1 MNIPTEPI
9 CLGDT
14 RTDTVKQIQNRL
26 NQKNFYAIKED
37 GVFGNLTQHAVMAF
51 QNNYCDL
58 NGLPLK
64 LDGKVG
70 PLTWGALFGHTLKQS
85 FDDSPLSREAIKIA
99 HDEIGVKEDPP
110 HSNRGP
116 RIKEYLHSI
125 GLPEPNSWCAALV
138 YWCFEQAASK
148 QNRVNPLVKT
158 GGCMEHWHKNRIGEK
173 LDAAHAIAN
182 PLLIKP
188 GSIFIINRGAGKG
201 HTGFVTGIFDDYL
214 YTIEGN
220 TNNQHSAE
228 GEGVFQLQRKISTVN
243 LGYLFYN

>member
-1 MNIPTEPI
+1 MKIPNEPI
-9 CLGDT
+9 CLGD
-14 RTDTVKQIQNRL
+14 DHPNIVKQIQNRL
-26 NQKNFYAIKED
+26 NQKNFNAIAVD

-85 FDDSPLSREAIKIA
+85 FDDSPLTREAIKIA
-99 HDEIGVKEDPP
+99 HDQIGIKENPP
-110 HSNRGP
+110 RSNCGP
-116 RIKEYLHSI
+116 RIKEYLHSV

-158 GGCMEHWHKNRIGEK
+158 GGCLEHWHKNRVGEK

-182 PLLIKP
+182 ALLIKP
-188 GSIFIINRGAGKG
+188 GSIFILNRGAGKG
-201 HTGFVTGIFDDYL
+201 HTGIVTGIYDDYL
-214 YTIEGN
+214 TTIEGN

-228 GEGVFQLQRKISTVN
+228 GEGVFQLQRRVCTIN
-243 LGYLFYN
+243 LGYIFYN